1 MIKPGTLLIAHPK
14 FTQGIFGRSVVL
26 ITEHHSQGSVGFII
40 NKPTQFKIQDLV
52 DSIYV
57 QHICEMTVHS
67 GGPVN
72 PRAICLLHTDDWYS
86 SNTMHICA
94 GVSLTSDRTMIDKFN
109 TDNTPTDFM
118 FAVGMASWHPGQLEN
133 ELSENNASRHPLW
146 LTTELKDYNIIF
158 DYPKDQLWNKCLDI
172 CTRKIVSQYF

>member
-1 MIKPGTLLIAHPK
+1 LINPGTLLIAHPK

-26 ITEHHSQGSVGFII
+26 ITEHHSQGSVGFIL
-40 NKPTQFKIQDLV
+40 NKPTQFKVKDII

-57 QHICEMTVHS
+57 QQIREMLVHS

-72 PRAICLLHTDDWYS
+72 PRAVCLLHSDEWYS
-86 SNTMHICA
+86 LNTMHICS
-94 GVSLTSDRTMIDKFN
+94 GISLTSDRKMIDKFN
-109 TDNTPTDFM
+109 TDNTPEDFI
-118 FAVGMASWHPGQLEN
+118 FSVGMATWHPGQLEN

-146 LTTELKDYNIIF
+146 LTTELDDYRMIF
-158 DYPKDQLWNKCLDI
+158 NCSKNHLWNKCLDI